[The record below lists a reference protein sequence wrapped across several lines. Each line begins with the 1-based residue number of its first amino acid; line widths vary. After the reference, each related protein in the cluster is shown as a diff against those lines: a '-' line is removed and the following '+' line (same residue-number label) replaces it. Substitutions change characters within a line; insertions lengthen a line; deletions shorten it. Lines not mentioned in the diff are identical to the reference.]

1 MAATGALAPR
11 CRGCARPALRWCALL
26 GGAGPLPR
34 PPAALGAC
42 MGGVGRAGTGPRLR
56 RHCPALAC
64 SLRDLK
70 GMRPCLAAVRLR
82 LNPDSAPAGAPRGAA
97 RSGGA
102 RLPRP
107 GRPLRSGC
115 SPLRLRG
122 CCAALRPRSPL
133 APRLALRLLPG
144 RSVGRRSA
152 RALVGRRCRCRPSRP
167 CCGSGLRPP
176 VSRPPARPGLPAA
189 LGPASRSRRGA
200 ARLSGCR
207 PRWPRWWRSAPR
219 RGFVL
224 GLARWCAC
232 GRGAGGS
239 AGCGQRCACG
249 RGVGVPLAAASGD
262 GPPAL
267 AGAFRVSIISHL
279 PAHFHINVANDFC
292 SERLWKGE

>member
-1 MAATGALAPR
+1 MKTG
-11 CRGCARPALRWCALL
+11 
-26 GGAGPLPR
+26 GGASAPLLFFAASICGRCPKNGAQDIVLVPAWLASVARGQGPGS
-34 PPAALGAC
+34 AAI
-42 MGGVGRAGTGPRLR
+42 VP
-56 RHCPALAC
+56 C
-64 SLRDLK
+64 SLRCARDLK
-70 GMRPCLAAVRLR
+70 GVRPCLAASRLR
-82 LNPDSAPAGAPRGAA
+82 LNPGSAPAGASRGAA

-122 CCAALRPRSPL
+122 CCASLRPRSPL

-189 LGPASRSRRGA
+189 LCPASRSRRGA

-207 PRWPRWWRSAPR
+207 PRWPRCVAFR
-219 RGFVL
+219 
-224 GLARWCAC
+224 
-232 GRGAGGS
+232 
-239 AGCGQRCACG
+239 
-249 RGVGVPLAAASGD
+249 
-262 GPPAL
+262 PPAWVCSV
-267 AGAFRVSIISHL
+267 AGAV
-279 PAHFHINVANDFC
+279 V
-292 SERLWKGE
+292 RLRARG

>member
-1 MAATGALAPR
+1 MVSVGRMKNGGRGFGSAPFF
-11 CRGCARPALRWCALL
+11 CCVHMWCVSKKRDTRY
-26 GGAGPLPR
+26 GF
-34 PPAALGAC
+34 GAC
-42 MGGVGRAGTGPRLR
+42 MVGVGRAGTKPRLR
-56 RHCPALAC
+56 RHCPVLAALR
-64 SLRDLK
+64 SGLK
-70 GMRPCLAAVRLR
+70 KGVRPCLAASRLR
-82 LNPDSAPAGAPRGAA
+82 LNPDSAPAGASRGAA

-122 CCAALRPRSPL
+122 CCASLRPRSPL

-189 LGPASRSRRGA
+189 LCPASRSRRGA

-207 PRWPRWWRSAPR
+207 PRWPRCVAFRPPAWVCSVAGAVVRLRARGWVFRWLRPAGTPR
-219 RGFVL
+219 PP
-224 GLARWCAC
+224 W
-232 GRGAGGS
+232 AGGQ
-239 AGCGQRCACG
+239 GHIF
-249 RGVGVPLAAASGD
+249 
-262 GPPAL
+262 PP
-267 AGAFRVSIISHL
+267 FSI
-279 PAHFHINVANDFC
+279 
-292 SERLWKGE
+292 

>member
-1 MAATGALAPR
+1 M
-11 CRGCARPALRWCALL
+11 RWVSKK
-26 GGAGPLPR
+26 R
-34 PPAALGAC
+34 DTRYSLGAC
-42 MGGVGRAGTGPRLR
+42 MVGVGRAGTRPRLR
-56 RHCPALAC
+56 RHCPVLAALR
-64 SLRDLK
+64 SGLK
-70 GMRPCLAAVRLR
+70 GVRPCLAASRLR
-82 LNPDSAPAGAPRGAA
+82 LNPDSAPAGASRGAA

-122 CCAALRPRSPL
+122 CCASLRPRSPL

-189 LGPASRSRRGA
+189 LCPASRSRRGA

-207 PRWPRWWRSAPR
+207 PRWPRCVAFR
-219 RGFVL
+219 
-224 GLARWCAC
+224 
-232 GRGAGGS
+232 
-239 AGCGQRCACG
+239 
-249 RGVGVPLAAASGD
+249 
-262 GPPAL
+262 PPAWACSV
-267 AGAFRVSIISHL
+267 AGAV
-279 PAHFHINVANDFC
+279 V
-292 SERLWKGE
+292 RLRARG

>member
-1 MAATGALAPR
+1 MVSVGRMKTG
-11 CRGCARPALRWCALL
+11 
-26 GGAGPLPR
+26 GGASAPLPFFATSICGMC
-34 PPAALGAC
+34 PKTGTQDAVPAWLASVARGQ
-42 MGGVGRAGTGPRLR
+42 GPGSAAIV
-56 RHCPALAC
+56 PC
-64 SLRDLK
+64 SLRCARDLK
-70 GMRPCLAAVRLR
+70 GMRPCLAASRLR
-82 LNPDSAPAGAPRGAA
+82 LNPDSAPAGASRGAA

-122 CCAALRPRSPL
+122 CCASLRPRSPL

-189 LGPASRSRRGA
+189 LCPASRSRRGA

-207 PRWPRWWRSAPR
+207 PRWPRCVAFR
-219 RGFVL
+219 
-224 GLARWCAC
+224 
-232 GRGAGGS
+232 
-239 AGCGQRCACG
+239 
-249 RGVGVPLAAASGD
+249 
-262 GPPAL
+262 PPAWVCSA
-267 AGAFRVSIISHL
+267 AGAV
-279 PAHFHINVANDFC
+279 V
-292 SERLWKGE
+292 RLRARG